1 MKNAALVYKGKMFRC
16 GRCGLKWASLET
28 AESHFCEELNAKQKQ
43 ETSNNLRKETHPEG
57 KGDAMYYM
65 QRILTQRLPR
75 N

>member
-43 ETSNNLRKETHPEG
+43 ETSNNLRE
-57 KGDAMYYM
+57 
-65 QRILTQRLPR
+65 
-75 N
+75 